1 MCWLKSRNAT
11 DELEIMSHY
20 KLKGTSGSV
29 INQSFPLGES
39 FVLGSSADCQG
50 QIEEPGVAAHHAE
63 ITIIDGNS
71 LLLKDLGSQSGTFVN
86 GEEVDEAMLSSGDEI
101 HIGSCRWMLQA
112 PGLRPERV
120 LTADV
125 VKKTSFDWARLFAW
139 TVVAATAGATAV
151 IHWKPEWLD
160 TLQVLEWSDI
170 LRALI
175 EQA

>member
-1 MCWLKSRNAT
+1 
-11 DELEIMSHY
+11 MSHY

-39 FVLGSSADCQG
+39 FVLGSSADCQVR
-50 QIEEPGVAAHHAE
+50 IEEPGVAAHHAE
-63 ITIIDGNS
+63 ITMVDGNA

-86 GEEVDEAMLSSGDEI
+86 GEAVVEARLSSGDEI

-120 LTADV
+120 LTAEV
-125 VKKTSFDWARLFAW
+125 VRKSSFDWVRLFAW
-139 TVVAATAGATAV
+139 TTVVATAGATAV
-151 IHWKPEWLD
+151 IVWKPEWLD
-160 TLQVLEWSDI
+160 KLRVLEWSDI
-170 LRALI
+170 LRTLI

>member
-1 MCWLKSRNAT
+1 M
-11 DELEIMSHY
+11 EPGIMSLF

-29 INQSFPLGES
+29 INQSYPLRES
-39 FVLGSSADCQG
+39 FVLGSSADCQV

-63 ITIIDGNS
+63 ITIVDGNT

-86 GEEVDEAMLSSGDEI
+86 GESVVETRLSSGDEI

-120 LTADV
+120 LTAEV
-125 VKKTSFDWARLFAW
+125 VKKSSFDWARLFAW
-139 TVVAATAGATAV
+139 TTVAATGGASAV
-151 IHWKPEWLD
+151 VVWKPEWLD
-160 TLQVLEWSDI
+160 TLRVLEWLDI

-175 EQA
+175 E

>member
-1 MCWLKSRNAT
+1 
-11 DELEIMSHY
+11 MSHY

-39 FVLGSSADCQG
+39 FVLGTSADCQVR
-50 QIEEPGVAAHHAE
+50 IEEPGVASHHAE
-63 ITIIDGNS
+63 ITLVDGNA

-86 GEEVDEAMLSSGDEI
+86 GEAVVETRLSSGDEI

-120 LTADV
+120 LTAEV
-125 VKKTSFDWARLFAW
+125 VRKPAFDWARLFAW
-139 TVVAATAGATAV
+139 TIVAATAGAAATIV
-151 IHWKPEWLD
+151 WKPEWF
-160 TLQVLEWSDI
+160 DI

-175 EQA
+175 E